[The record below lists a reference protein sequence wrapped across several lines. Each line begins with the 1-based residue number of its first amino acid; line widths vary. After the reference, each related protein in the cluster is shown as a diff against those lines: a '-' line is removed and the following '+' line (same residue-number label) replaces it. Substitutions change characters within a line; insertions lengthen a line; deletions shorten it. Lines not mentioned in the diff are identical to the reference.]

1 MRFTPTKNTFIL
13 EGKIRLIYPFKNHVN
28 TKLKY
33 TTFCVKQQAN
43 TTTVTIK
50 LRATP
55 PTYTILSNSKLLSC
69 HHHLICLFTV
79 LIYKIG
85 RYNLIPHSATNTLL
99 ITGEIHTQMWL
110 VKHIPWIKLCFFHH
124 FFEIFLGLHYFVF
137 LFPAFFLCSGLD
149 ILIKHLSQKN
159 KTKQFYNAV

>member
-69 HHHLICLFTV
+69 HHYLICLFTV

-99 ITGEIHTQMWL
+99 ITG
-110 VKHIPWIKLCFFHH
+110 K
-124 FFEIFLGLHYFVF
+124 Y
-137 LFPAFFLCSGLD
+137 
-149 ILIKHLSQKN
+149 ILRCDW
-159 KTKQFYNAV
+159 